1 MPIRRLPESL
11 VNQIAAGEVVER
23 PAAALKEL
31 VENSLD
37 AGATRIEVEL
47 ERGGKELLVISD
59 NGCGIAKEEIP
70 VALERHAT
78 SKITEQADLHRIA
91 TLGFRGEALPSIASI
106 SKFRLRSRTA
116 EDEHAWEVRV
126 EGGTMGELEPV
137 SAPQGTR
144 IEVASLFFNTPVRR
158 KFLKTDATELSHCL
172 DLLTKLALVRPN
184 VGFFVR
190 HNGQS
195 VLEAPATA
203 DAAERVVA
211 LLGKKARG
219 ELFPLL
225 WEGEAA
231 GDEVRWEGLVGSP
244 SLLAGTTRSIYLFVE
259 GRPIRDRSL
268 AHAVQNAYREVIV
281 ERKYPTVILNLRIN
295 PEAVDVNIH
304 PTKTEV
310 RFRAASAL
318 YGSLYKAV
326 STVLEDAPWSP
337 QRSMRPVAYDTE
349 TGEEIAARQH
359 RIEET
364 QGGYQYNRRSSS
376 TFERFA
382 SGGGPRPAPVSY
394 EQAGTAP
401 IAQPEGQPEA
411 HPGFFTGLD
420 IVGQFHNEFLLCQ
433 SEGALYLIDQHAA
446 HERIAYE
453 RLRGAALGSG
463 GKGAQ
468 MLLVPEP
475 VELGASEAAALLEAK
490 EDLERIGFELE
501 DYGTGTVLV
510 RAVPGPLAHRPVK
523 ALLQDAAAE
532 MIEYGRSRAGDQA
545 IEDLCARMACH
556 GAIRGPTALSEDQA
570 RSLLRQMDE
579 IDFAAH
585 CPHGRP
591 VVKEFTRA
599 EIEHLFKRTL

>member
-11 VNQIAAGEVVER
+11 VNQIAAGEVIER

-37 AGATRIEVEL
+37 AGATRIEVDL
-47 ERGGKELLVISD
+47 ERGGKELLVVTD
-59 NGCGIAKEEIP
+59 DGCGIPKEEIS

-78 SKITEQADLHRIA
+78 SKIAEAADLHRIS

-106 SKFRLRSRTA
+106 SKFRLTSRIA
-116 EDEHAWEVRV
+116 GDDVAWEARL
-126 EGGTMGELEPV
+126 EGGKGGALQPV
-137 SAPQGTR
+137 SAPVGTR

-172 DLLTKLALVRPN
+172 DLLSKLALVRPQ
-184 VGFFVR
+184 VGFFVS
-190 HNGQS
+190 HNGQR
-195 VLEAPATA
+195 VLEAPATT
-203 DAAERVVA
+203 DAMERVVA
-211 LLGKKARG
+211 ILGKKARG

-244 SLLAGTTRSIYLFVE
+244 NLLGGTTRSIYLFVE

-281 ERKYPTVILNLRIN
+281 ERKYPTVILNLRIH

-310 RFRAASAL
+310 RFRAASAV
-318 YGSLYKAV
+318 YGTLYKAL
-326 STVLEDAPWSP
+326 STVLEDAPWAP
-337 QRSMRPVAYDTE
+337 QRPMKPVSYE

-364 QGGYQYNRRSSS
+364 LGSYQYSRRSSS
-376 TFERFA
+376 TFTRGSYVPSSSPRSA
-382 SGGGPRPAPVSY
+382 SF
-394 EQAGTAP
+394 EQAGSA
-401 IAQPEGQPEA
+401 ALARADEAPEA
-411 HPGFFTGLD
+411 APGFFSSLD

-453 RLRGAALGSG
+453 RLRGAALGKG

-475 VELGASEAAALLEAK
+475 VELGASEAAALLETK

-501 DYGTGTVLV
+501 DYGTSTVLV
-510 RAVPGPLAHRPVK
+510 RAVPAPLAHRPVK

-556 GAIRGPTALSEDQA
+556 SAIRGPTALSEDQA
-570 RSLLRQMDE
+570 RSLLKQMDA

-599 EIEHLFKRTL
+599 EIEHLFKRAL